1 MNNLHE
7 LLESIQAIFTARLM
21 QKWQ

>member
-7 LLESIQAIFTARLM
+7 LLESIQAIFTVRLM